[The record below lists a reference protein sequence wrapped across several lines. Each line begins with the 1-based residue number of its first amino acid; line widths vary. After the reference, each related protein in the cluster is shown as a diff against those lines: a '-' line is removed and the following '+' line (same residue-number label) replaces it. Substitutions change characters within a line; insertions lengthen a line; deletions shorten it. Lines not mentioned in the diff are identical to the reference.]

1 MWISRNRWRKTE
13 KRIADLEKAVRGQ
26 GEILHVHMDEHLES
40 VNELKEIIGNL
51 KGHTDIGN
59 EQML

>member
-1 MWISRNRWRKTE
+1 MWISRRRWEKTE

-26 GEILHVHMDEHLES
+26 KKILEFHMDEHLES
-40 VNELKEIIGNL
+40 VNELKGIISTL
-51 KGHTDIGN
+51 KDYIDIGN